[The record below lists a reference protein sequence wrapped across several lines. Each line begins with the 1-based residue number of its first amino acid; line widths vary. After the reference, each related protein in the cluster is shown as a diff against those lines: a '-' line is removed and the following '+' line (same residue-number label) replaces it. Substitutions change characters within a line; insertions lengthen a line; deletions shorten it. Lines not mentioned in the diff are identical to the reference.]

1 MNKSLNLLGAMAL
14 ASFAACTA
22 PTYQQPEAPIQEV
35 PFTQVQIND
44 QFWTPRIETNRT
56 VSIPSAFYQ
65 CEINGR
71 FDNFAIAGGLMKG
84 EHKGDFSFDDTD
96 PYKIIEG
103 ASYSLAVKYDE
114 KLDHYLDS
122 VINIIAA
129 AQEPDGY
136 LTTCVTNKCYRLSG
150 WWGRSRWEKM
160 NSHELYNSGHLYEA
174 AVAHYRATGKRSL
187 LDVAIKNADLVC
199 KTFGLGEGQ
208 IKYPSGHPIIEMAL
222 AKLYKVTGDQKLLD
236 KQYECFVW
244 TDSLLFDTE
253 DFLYYRDAKYI
264 YPKVKTACNGGKSFW
279 ARGDG
284 WVLAGLAKVL
294 QDLPKDSKYRPFYVK
309 RFQQLAE
316 GVARC
321 QQEEGYWSRSMLCE
335 DDAPGYET
343 SGTAFFTYGMLWG
356 VNNGL
361 LNAKKYKPVID
372 KAWDYLATKALQPDG
387 SIGYVQPIGEK
398 PDPTRKVDARSQA
411 PFGTGAWLL
420 AACEYINYLQ
430 K

>member
-1 MNKSLNLLGAMAL
+1 MKLLTSLLVGAALMAMP
-14 ASFAACTA
+14 ANAQKNDGKVKETIATIEKVNDYWQSRHKAECRGFWDNAA
-22 PTYQQPEAPIQEV
+22 Y
-35 PFTQVQIND
+35 FTGNQ
-44 QFWTPRIETNRT
+44 
-56 VSIPSAFYQ
+56 
-65 CEINGR
+65 
-71 FDNFAIAGGLMKG
+71 
-84 EHKGDFSFDDTD
+84 
-96 PYKIIEG
+96 
-103 ASYSLAVKYDE
+103 AVYELTKKKE
-114 KLDHYLDS
+114 YLDYAIRFAEHNNWKGATQRDKAKWRYQTYGEGMDF
-122 VINIIAA
+122 VLFADWQICFQVYI
-129 AQEPDGY
+129 D
-136 LTTCVTNKCYRLSG
+136 
-150 WWGRSRWEKM
+150 
-160 NSHELYNSGHLYEA
+160 LYNIEHRAERLERTLEVMCHQASMKEKDFWWWSDALYM
-174 AVAHYRATGKRSL
+174 
-187 LDVAIKNADLVC
+187 
-199 KTFGLGEGQ
+199 GL
-208 IKYPSGHPIIEMAL
+208 PIFT
-222 AKLYKVTGDQKLLD
+222 KLYKVTGDQKLLD

-372 KAWDYLATKALQPDG
+372 KAWDYLTTKALQPDG